1 MKLKFAALA
10 AVSLL
15 AGCSSQSIKEIG
27 RAPAMSPVGTG
38 LQFTKANELALYPK
52 QPEDVATGY
61 SLWNDKKAALFKD
74 ARALNIGD
82 ILTVTINIDD
92 QASFDNTTDRSRT
105 SSWSNNTDLKAGN
118 PGDDSAALGI
128 SADLSHDSSSST
140 KGDGSI
146 ERKEKLTLQVAV
158 VVTGRMDNGNLLI
171 SGSQEVRVNQ
181 ELRVL
186 NLAGIV
192 RPLDV
197 DANNKISYEKIAEAR
212 ISYGGRGRLS
222 EIQNPSVG
230 QQFLDIFSPL

>member
-1 MKLKFAALA
+1 MKINIAALT
-10 AVSLL
+10 VLSLL
-15 AGCSSQSIKEIG
+15 AGCNSQSVKEIG
-27 RAPAMSPVGTG
+27 RAPSMSPVGTG
-38 LQFTKANELALYPK
+38 LQFTKSNEVALYPK
-52 QPEDVATGY
+52 QPQDVATGY
-61 SLWNDKKAALFKD
+61 SLWNDRKSALFKD

-82 ILTVTINIDD
+82 ILTVTIAIDD
-92 QASFDNTTDRSRT
+92 SAKFDNTTDRSR
-105 SSWSNNTDLKAGN
+105 SSTWSKKFGLN
-118 PGDDSAALGI
+118 GDDSSNSLGL
-128 SADLSHDSSSST
+128 SADISNDSETSN

-146 ERKEKLTLQVAV
+146 ERTEKLSLQVAV
-158 VVTGRMDNGNLLI
+158 VVTGRMENGNLLI

-197 DANNKISYEKIAEAR
+197 DANNKVSYEKIAEAR

-222 EIQNPSVG
+222 EVQNPPVG

>member
-1 MKLKFAALA
+1 MNVKFAALA
-10 AVSLL
+10 AVSIL
-15 AGCSSQSIKEIG
+15 AGCSSQSVKEIG
-27 RAPAMSPVGTG
+27 RAPSMSPIGTG
-38 LQFTKANELALYPK
+38 LQFTKANELSLYPK
-52 QPEDVATGY
+52 QPQDVATGY
-61 SLWNDKKAALFKD
+61 SLWNDSKAALFKD

-92 QASFDNTTDRSRT
+92 EATFDNTTDRSRET
-105 SSWSNNTDLKAGN
+105 SWSKNFGLN
-118 PGDDSAALGI
+118 GDDSSNTIGL
-128 SADLSHDSSSST
+128 SADISNESKTSS

-146 ERKEKLTLQVAV
+146 ARKEKLTLQVAV
-158 VVTGRMDNGNLLI
+158 VVTGKMENGNLLI

-222 EIQNPSVG
+222 EVQNAPVG

>member
-10 AVSLL
+10 AASLL
-15 AGCSSQSIKEIG
+15 AGCSSQSVKEIG
-27 RAPAMSPVGTG
+27 RAPSMSPVGTG
-38 LQFTKANELALYPK
+38 LQFTKTNEMSLYPK
-52 QPEDVATGY
+52 QPQDVATGY

-105 SSWSNNTDLKAGN
+105 SSWSKKFGLN
-118 PGDDSAALGI
+118 GDDSTNSLGL
-128 SADLSHDSSSST
+128 SADINNESSTST

-158 VVTGRMDNGNLLI
+158 VVTGQMDNGNLLI

-197 DANNKISYEKIAEAR
+197 DSNNKISYEKIAEAR

-222 EIQNPSVG
+222 EVQNAPVG

>member
-1 MKLKFAALA
+1 MKIKIAALT
-10 AVSLL
+10 VLSLL
-15 AGCSSQSIKEIG
+15 AGCNSQSVKEIG
-27 RAPAMSPVGTG
+27 RAPSMSPVGTG
-38 LQFTKANELALYPK
+38 LQFTKSNEVALYPK
-52 QPEDVATGY
+52 QPQDVATGY
-61 SLWNDKKAALFKD
+61 SLWNDRKSALFKD

-82 ILTVTINIDD
+82 ILTVTIAIDD
-92 QASFDNTTDRSRT
+92 SAKFDNTTDRTR
-105 SSWSNNTDLKAGN
+105 SSTWSKKFGLN
-118 PGDDSAALGI
+118 GDDSSNTLGL
-128 SADLSHDSSSST
+128 SADISNDSETSN

-146 ERKEKLTLQVAV
+146 ERKEKLSLQVAV
-158 VVTGRMDNGNLLI
+158 VVTGRMENGNLLI

-197 DANNKISYEKIAEAR
+197 DANNKVSYEKIAEAR

-222 EIQNPSVG
+222 EVQNPPVG

>member
-1 MKLKFAALA
+1 MKSKFAALA
-10 AVSLL
+10 ALSIL
-15 AGCSSQSIKEIG
+15 AGCNAQSVKEIG
-27 RAPAMSPVGTG
+27 RAPTMSPVGTG
-38 LQFTKANELALYPK
+38 LQFTKANELSLYPK
-52 QPEDVATGY
+52 QPQDVATGY
-61 SLWNDKKAALFKD
+61 SLWNDNKAALFKD

-92 QASFDNTTDRSRT
+92 QASFDNTTDRTRSNT
-105 SSWSNNTDLKAGN
+105 WTNNTGLQAGN
-118 PGDDSAALGI
+118 PGDASAALGL
-128 SADLSHDSSSST
+128 SANLSHDSSTTT

-146 ERKEKLTLQVAV
+146 ERKEKLTLMVAV

-222 EIQNPSVG
+222 EVQNAPVG

>member
-1 MKLKFAALA
+1 MNVKFAALA
-10 AVSLL
+10 AVSVL
-15 AGCSSQSIKEIG
+15 AGCSAQSVKEIG
-27 RAPAMSPVGTG
+27 RAPSMSPVGTG
-38 LQFTKANELALYPK
+38 LQFTQTSQVSMYPK
-52 QPEDVATGY
+52 QPQDVATGY
-61 SLWNDKKAALFKD
+61 SLWNDRKSALFKD

-92 QASFDNTTDRSRT
+92 QAKFDNTTDRSR
-105 SSWSNNTDLKAGN
+105 SSTWSKKFGLN
-118 PGDDSAALGI
+118 GDDSKNSVGL
-128 SADLSHDSSSST
+128 SADISNDSETSN

-158 VVTGRMDNGNLLI
+158 VVTGKMENGNLLI

-197 DANNKISYEKIAEAR
+197 DANNKVSYEKIAEAR

-222 EIQNPSVG
+222 EVQNPPVG
-230 QQFLDIFSPL
+230 QQVLDIFSPL